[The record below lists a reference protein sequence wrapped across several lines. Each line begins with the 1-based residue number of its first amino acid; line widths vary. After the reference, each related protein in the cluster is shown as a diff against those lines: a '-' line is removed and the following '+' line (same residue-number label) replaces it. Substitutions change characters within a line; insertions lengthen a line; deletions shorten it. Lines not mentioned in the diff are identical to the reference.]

1 MTSRRTVRDV
11 PRRPLIAV
19 VLAAACTFAAVADAA
34 SAEDAGERRSASA
47 PSERSRVSTT
57 APPGIC
63 PSTHHGAA
71 VDQDAQRAWLCV
83 DGIPVDELPVTGAIT
98 QPDAGTYAVFAK
110 DAIST
115 STTHGRPSSMTHFV
129 AFTYGKYRGARIAF
143 HAVPTFDSDGAL
155 VQPLSTVGDLG
166 MRGESGGCFRV
177 LPVDAERIWS
187 FLEIGDEVRV
197 LN

>member
-1 MTSRRTVRDV
+1 M
-11 PRRPLIAV
+11 
-19 VLAAACTFAAVADAA
+19 VLAAAWMFTGVATVA
-34 SAEDAGERRSASA
+34 SAEDAGDHRSASA

-63 PSTHHGAA
+63 PSSHHGAA
-71 VDQDAQRAWLCV
+71 VDQDGQRAWLCV
-83 DGIPVDELPVTGAIT
+83 DGMPIDELPVTGAIT

-110 DAIST
+110 DATST

-143 HAVPTFDSDGAL
+143 HAVPTYASDGSL
-155 VQPLSTVGDLG
+155 VQALSSVGQLA

-177 LPVDAERIWS
+177 LPADAERIWS